1 MLQCMDIDVERFTM
15 RINATNTKV
24 MLVGKGDSR
33 LSTIVTISGGHVEQ
47 VGSYK
52 YLGAILT
59 STTNLEADVNTH
71 RGRGLG
77 AFA

>member
-1 MLQCMDIDVERFTM
+1 MDIAAERFTM
-15 RINATNTKV
+15 RINVAKTKV

-33 LSTIVTISGGHVEQ
+33 LPVIVTISKGHVEQ
-47 VGSYK
+47 VGSFK

-59 STTNLEADVNTH
+59 STANLEADVNTR
-71 RGRGLG
+71 RGQGLG

>member
-1 MLQCMDIDVERFTM
+1 M
-15 RINATNTKV
+15 RINATKTKV
-24 MLVGKGDSR
+24 MLVGKGDSW
-33 LSTIVTISGGHVEQ
+33 LLAIVTISRGHVEQ
-47 VGSYK
+47 VGSFK

-59 STTNLEADVNTH
+59 SITNLEVDVNAR